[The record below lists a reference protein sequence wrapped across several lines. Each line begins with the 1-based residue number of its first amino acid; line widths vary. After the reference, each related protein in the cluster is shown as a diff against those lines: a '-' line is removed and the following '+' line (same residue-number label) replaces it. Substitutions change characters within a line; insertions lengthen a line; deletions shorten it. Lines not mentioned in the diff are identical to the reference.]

1 MALTISKLKMW
12 KDPGYTRNC
21 LEIPPA
27 GSKKLPAT
35 PDYSLAASETL
46 RPHKGSTLTELHL
59 PLSYSQVFSMSYL
72 YIEATDGAGTVKL
85 FGWITSIDQRSTS
98 AEGVTIRWDVDWWR
112 SFSGDV
118 TWGSGI
124 VKKCSDA
131 SHKRP
136 YSVQPRF
143 RKFSDSDVIKLSI
156 PYSTNKYYYTI
167 IITTVITD
175 NGNSHIQ
182 QFLYP
187 LNCGMVRSND
197 LNNIKFGF
205 SIKATWMGFFEEA
218 LTAMG
223 YNADI
228 ISVYISPFGPELS
241 SSGVDPNLGMRFV
254 YSDTSYAFTPTVSI
268 NTGSS
273 TESVTFA
280 TPTLSGTITPH
291 RIFTINNPLK
301 SDYDISYILMDMRG
315 NKVADLP
322 YGVEFKSAI
331 AFLDIGTSGGYLIV
345 NLINEGTG
353 NVTETSNGSLFR
365 MNNAVGFRFSVPLP
379 TIPVT
384 ENYWSSYNISGQR
397 DFDITSARIAN
408 DQKAASGIEST
419 IQSGISGGVVG
430 ASAGPLGAVG
440 GLLGGLL
447 AGGITTG
454 VNYALG
460 ENFNDQLQEARD
472 QMYANQTNSVQ
483 LTGDSQ
489 VWFNETVNDAT
500 AFRGPA
506 IIGLHADSVS
516 AAEYAADVSLNGYDT
531 EIPASSVSSYITT
544 GGPLQIINLNLTG
557 SVPPQS
563 KQYIKDKLSAGV
575 YIVENNPSGVAP

>member
-1 MALTISKLKMW
+1 MALTITKLKMW

-21 LEIPPA
+21 LEVPPA
-27 GSKKLPAT
+27 GSFKLPAV
-35 PDYSLAASETL
+35 PDYSTAASETL

-131 SHKRP
+131 SYKRP
-136 YSVQPRF
+136 YKVQPRF
-143 RKFSDSDVIKLSI
+143 RKFSSSDIIKLST
-156 PYSTNKYYYTI
+156 PYNNGKHYYTV
-167 IITTVITD
+167 IITTVLTN
-175 NGNSHIQ
+175 NGVSHIQ

-187 LNCGMVRSND
+187 LECGMVRVTD
-197 LNNIKFGF
+197 PNNLKTGF
-205 SIKATWMGFFEEA
+205 TIKATWMGFFDEA

-223 YNADI
+223 YDASI
-228 ISVYISPFGPELS
+228 ISVYVSPVGPES
-241 SSGVDPNLGMRFV
+241 PTSGYDPNLGMRMV
-254 YSDTSYAFTPTVSI
+254 YPSDYVFTPTVSI
-268 NTGSS
+268 NTGLT
-273 TESVTFA
+273 TESVTFIM
-280 TPTLSGTITPH
+280 PTLSGTITSTH
-291 RIFTINNPLK
+291 TFVLDNPLK
-301 SDYDISYILMDMRG
+301 SDYETIYTLVDMRG

-322 YGVEFKSAI
+322 YGVEFKQAYVQ
-331 AFLDIGTSGGYLIV
+331 LDIGTSGGYVVV
-345 NLINEGTG
+345 NMVNEATG
-353 NVTETSNGSLFR
+353 NVNRTSDPAVFR
-365 MNNAVGFRFSVPLP
+365 LNNPVGFKFSVPLP

-397 DFDITSARIAN
+397 DFDVTSARIAN

-472 QMYANQTNSVQ
+472 QMYANQTNSIQ

-489 VWFNETVNDAT
+489 EWWSEAAT
-500 AFRGPA
+500 LGTFKGPA
-506 IIGLHADSVS
+506 IIGLNADSVS
-516 AAEYAADVSLNGYDT
+516 SAEHAADVSLNGYDT
-531 EIPASSVSSYITT
+531 DIPASSVSSFITA
-544 GGPLQIINLNLTG
+544 GGPLLIINLNLTG
-557 SVPPQS
+557 SVPPQA
-563 KQYIKDKLSAGV
+563 KQYIKDKLSSGV
-575 YIVENNPSGVAP
+575 YITENNPSGVAP

>member
-1 MALTISKLKMW
+1 MALTITKLKMW
-12 KDPGYTRNC
+12 KDPGYTRGC
-21 LEIPPA
+21 LEVPPV
-27 GSKKLPAT
+27 GSKKLPAV
-35 PDYSLAASETL
+35 PDYSLAASDTL
-46 RPHKGSTLTELHL
+46 RPHKGSTITELHL
-59 PLSYSQVFSMSYL
+59 PLSFTQVFGMSYL
-72 YIEATDGAGTVKL
+72 YIEATDGAGSVSL
-85 FGWITSIDQRSTS
+85 FGWITSVEQRSTS

-131 SHKRP
+131 SYKRP
-136 YSVQPRF
+136 YKVQPRF
-143 RKFSDSDVIKLSI
+143 RKFSSSDIIKLSRV
-156 PYSTNKYYYTI
+156 YSTNKHYYTV
-167 IITTVITD
+167 IITTVITN

-187 LNCGMVRSND
+187 LNCGMVLSND
-197 LNNIKFGF
+197 LNNYKSGF
-205 SIKATWMGFFEEA
+205 TIKATWMGFFEEA

-223 YNADI
+223 YDASI
-228 ISVYISPFGPELS
+228 ISVYISPIGPEGPL
-241 SSGVDPNLGMRFV
+241 SGVDPNLGMRFV
-254 YSDTSYAFTPTVSI
+254 YGDTSYTFTPTVSI
-268 NTGSS
+268 NTGNG

-280 TPTLSGTITPH
+280 TPITSGTITAYQTFP
-291 RIFTINNPLK
+291 INDPLK

-315 NKVADLP
+315 NKIADLP
-322 YGVEFKSAI
+322 YGVEFKTAVV
-331 AFLDIGTSGGYLIV
+331 FLDIGTSGGYVIV
-345 NLINEGTG
+345 NLMNEATG
-353 NVTETSNGSLFR
+353 NVTESSDPSLFR

-384 ENYWSSYNISGQR
+384 ENYWSSYIISGQR
-397 DFDITSARIAN
+397 DFDVTSARIAN

-472 QMYANQTNSVQ
+472 QMYANQTNSIQ

-489 VWFNETVNDAT
+489 AWWNEAVNDFT

-516 AAEYAADVSLNGYDT
+516 ATEYAADVSLNGYDT
-531 EIPASSVSSYITT
+531 EIPASSVSSYITS
-544 GGPLQIINLNLTG
+544 GGPLQIVNLNLTG
-557 SVPPQS
+557 NTPPQA
-563 KQYIKDKLSAGV
+563 KQYIKDKLSSGV
-575 YIVENNPSGVAP
+575 YITENNPSGVAP